1 MGSIE
6 SQIFDETPMGS
17 PNERLVQ
24 TAKDRVGTDNYVQ
37 FPSGGKKYDDTC
49 VKCMRNIFE
58 DTKIPFP
65 ETNNVLTFMDAI
77 EGNKV
82 DLFSNPVNSDGKR
95 VKQRYSGR
103 KHWDVIYN
111 ADDLQPGDV
120 MVVHNNLGG
129 YHATMITSLSGDT
142 SDTGVLSTWY
152 TGINVIHDPGKGSST
167 KSSHYEWH
175 ELNNGEG
182 RSNLNRKFKR
192 AYRYKGG

>member
-6 SQIFDETPMGS
+6 SAVFDDLAMGD
-17 PNERLVQ
+17 PDERLVQ
-24 TAKDRVGTDNYVQ
+24 TAKERVGTDNYVNT
-37 FPSGGKKYDDTC
+37 SKRDVC
-49 VKCMRNIFE
+49 VKCMRNIFS
-58 DTKIPFP
+58 DTNIPFP
-65 ETNNVLTFMDAI
+65 ETNNVVTFMDAI

-82 DLFSNPVNSDGKR
+82 DLFNNPKDSNGNR

-103 KHWDVIYN
+103 KHWEVITDAN
-111 ADDLQPGDV
+111 NLKAGDV
-120 MVVHNNLGG
+120 MIVHNNEGG
-129 YHATMITSLSGDT
+129 LHATMITSLTGDT
-142 SDTGVLSTWY
+142 SSTGVLSTWY
-152 TGINVIHDPGKGSST
+152 TGINVIHDPGKGSAT